1 MVKTIDS
8 KRRVNLLGYGMF
20 VLAFFLVSYFGMTVN
35 AYPKGIEGAST
46 VLDEERTIELNNVG
60 DAHVTDVLKYDKT
73 WFNSYEYIFEKYP
86 FLLTRQSQTEN
97 NLREKEN
104 FESNID
110 KTNYSITLTYDEPGY
125 AYNMGDSWVLLD
137 FPEKP
142 KFDKGGQFVYEGEGT
157 EVSAFTLWDTMH
169 INYTTIVEPPAGATN
184 AGYDQSQKGLAYQL
198 PYVAAGASS
207 NPLANNKALFIA
219 LFVILMIVSLGG
231 AVFFLTRKAGVAP
244 AVAGSPFTPGAPTA
258 PEGMAPPPITTPTT
272 ASPTPPTVAPAAM
285 VVTQTMAPQ
294 VPTEEP
300 STQKE
305 AAATEEERGSKF
317 CKFCGSHLKH
327 AGAKFCSGCGKEQV

>member
-1 MVKTIDS
+1 MVKTIVS
-8 KRRVNLLGYGMF
+8 KSRVNLLGYGLF

-110 KTNYSITLTYDEPGY
+110 KANYSISLTYDEPGY
-125 AYNMGDSWVLLD
+125 AYNMGDSWVLYD
-137 FPEKP
+137 FPDKP
-142 KFDKGGQFVYEGEGT
+142 KFDNGGQFVYEGEGT

-169 INYTTIVEPPAGATN
+169 INYTTIVKPPAGATN
-184 AGYDQSQKGLAYQL
+184 AGFDQSQKVLAYQF
-198 PYVAAGASS
+198 PYVAGGASS
-207 NPLANNKALFIA
+207 NPLANNKALVIA
-219 LFVILMIVSLGG
+219 LFVILMVVSLG
-231 AVFFLTRKAGVAP
+231 AALFFLTRKAGIVLA
-244 AVAGSPFTPGAPTA
+244 AAGAPFA
-258 PEGMAPPPITTPTT
+258 PGVPIMPEGMAPPPITTPMT
-272 ASPTPPTVAPAAM
+272 APPTAPTVAPAAM
-285 VVTQTMAPQ
+285 ETTPAMAPEA
-294 VPTEEP
+294 PTEEP
-300 STQKE
+300 SAPE
-305 AAATEEERGSKF
+305 EVAATEEEPGSKF
-317 CKFCGSHLKH
+317 CKFCGNNLKH
-327 AGAKFCSGCGKEQV
+327 IGAKFCSECGKEQV